1 LVRPATHPSSAALT
15 LTLTPA
21 ELRPDSIFLV
31 ASVTKPVVATAVMQL
46 VEKGLLDLDAPV
58 HTILPAFAT
67 SSDPDDP
74 LASARLA
81 VTPRH
86 LLTHTSGLP
95 DAVPENHELRA
106 RQAPLADFS
115 AIMIHAPLLFP
126 PATNISYSSVALNVL
141 GDIVESITGT
151 TLGLYLKQHIFEPL
165 GMKDTTLG
173 IAADRQKAREVCL
186 NLAGEYSGAD
196 SGRQFQHLSAAEG
209 GIPKSNWNSD
219 YWRELGAPWGGMTT
233 TVGDLAILCQA
244 ILAAEAQL
252 LSGEGIGLMTRA
264 HTHGDQISV
273 VSLRTFPRV

>member
-1 LVRPATHPSSAALT
+1 
-15 LTLTPA
+15 
-21 ELRPDSIFLV
+21 
-31 ASVTKPVVATAVMQL
+31 
-46 VEKGLLDLDAPV
+46 
-58 HTILPAFAT
+58 
-67 SSDPDDP
+67 
-74 LASARLA
+74 
-81 VTPRH
+81 
-86 LLTHTSGLP
+86 
-95 DAVPENHELRA
+95 
-106 RQAPLADFS
+106 
-115 AIMIHAPLLFP
+115 
-126 PATNISYSSVALNVL
+126 VL